1 MMSLADILQL
11 VVLCALLFFPLGYL
25 TRHYQR
31 RIRTTLRLWFF
42 HPGSLTRAG
51 VFRGGPRV
59 KPANPNNSPIK
70 TRPRHRFRSGS
81 TGAALAAG
89 TSTFWSSLPCCG
101 PGISISIRC

>member
-1 MMSLADILQL
+1 MMSIADILQL

-31 RIRTTLRLWFF
+31 RIRTTLRLMFF
-42 HPGSLTRAG
+42 KPRSATPAG
-51 VFRGGPRV
+51 LFRGPTRFTQ
-59 KPANPNNSPIK
+59 ANAKKSQINP
-70 TRPRHRFRSGS
+70 RPRHRFRSGS

-101 PGISISIRC
+101 PGISISTRC

>member
-31 RIRTTLRLWFF
+31 RIRTTLRQ
-42 HPGSLTRAG
+42 
-51 VFRGGPRV
+51 
-59 KPANPNNSPIK
+59 IK
-70 TRPRHRFRSGS
+70 KRPRHRFRSGS

>member
-31 RIRTTLRLWFF
+31 RIRTTLRLMFF
-42 HPGSLTRAG
+42 K
-51 VFRGGPRV
+51 PRYV
-59 KPANPNNSPIK
+59 KPAGVLRRGTTVKQGKANKSQKNP
-70 TRPRHRFRSGS
+70 RPRHRFRSGS